1 MNTSNSKKT
10 RLNKEFC
17 IKVLTSTS
25 LILLK
30 PCKSSLGP
38 PIISYYSC
46 MCMILQYT
54 KTETGNM
61 EFKH

>member
-38 PIISYYSC
+38 SIIIF
-46 MCMILQYT
+46 ILQLYVYDFAGD
-54 KTETGNM
+54 KNWDR
-61 EFKH
+61 